1 MRLDELIKKMI
12 CLSCIMMLGGC
23 AIMKKDNRI
32 MLNALDST
40 VKDSF
45 VTSSTTTKIVSVPLI
60 APAAIGA
67 GVLDMVLITPSRA
80 IAPAVDDTHD
90 ILWENPQGSDV
101 RQAMLF
107 MPKAVATPIVFL
119 GSWTARSLFTSDM

>member
-1 MRLDELIKKMI
+1 
-12 CLSCIMMLGGC
+12 MLGGC

-32 MLNALDST
+32 MLNALDNT

-45 VTSSTTTKIVSVPLI
+45 VTASTTSKILSSPVI

-67 GVLDMVLITPSRA
+67 GVIDMAVITPSRA
-80 IAPAVDDTHD
+80 VTPAVDDTHD
-90 ILWENPQGSDV
+90 ILWKNPQGSDV
-101 RQAMLF
+101 RQAMLLL
-107 MPKAVATPIVFL
+107 PKAVATPIVFL